1 MYYNTIVV
9 GSGPAGLFASAQLAK
24 YGIKILLVEKN
35 QQLGKKLLV
44 SGSGQCNF
52 THAGKIEDFL
62 DKYGDNAKFVKRAL
76 FAYDN
81 KKVLQFFRENGIQEE
96 VMDNGKVFPKSK
108 NSQDIVDTLVNVNK
122 MYGTTIKNNTK
133 IINIT
138 YCDEMFSVITQNGET
153 FLCTNLIIATGGC
166 SYPQLGTTGWGY
178 EVAKIFGHKI
188 IQPRPALTNIAITDK
203 SYKVLSG
210 ISLEN
215 VQMTIMK
222 NNKKLKDKYG
232 TLLFTHKGL
241 SGPLI
246 LDATRWIDAGD
257 TLVLNILNKQYSE
270 LEKQLETELSIN
282 GKIQIVTYLR
292 QFSVPKSFVDHML
305 TLLEIEPSLS
315 CARVNKAQRKSLAKH
330 LTMLVLTVENVGD
343 IKTAMVT
350 SGGVH
355 TKELN
360 PSTFES
366 KKVNNLY
373 FIGEVVD
380 VDGDTGG
387 YNIQMAFSMAY
398 CCATAIE
405 QKIKKD

>member
-9 GSGPAGLFASAQLAK
+9 GSGPSGLFAASQLAK
-24 YGIKILLVEKN
+24 YGIKTLLVEKN

-52 THAGKIEDFL
+52 THSGKVEDFL

-76 FAYDN
+76 LAYDN
-81 KKVLQFFRENGIQEE
+81 KKVLQFFRENGVQEE
-96 VMDNGKVFPKSK
+96 IVDNGKVFPKSR
-108 NSQDIVDTLVNVNK
+108 NSQSVVDALVHVNK
-122 MYGTTIKNNTK
+122 MYGTTIKNNTN

-153 FLCTNLIIATGGC
+153 YLCTNLIIATGGC
-166 SYPQLGTTGWGY
+166 SYSQLGTTGWGY
-178 EVAKIFGHKI
+178 EVAKTFGHKI
-188 IQPRPALTNIAITDK
+188 IKPRPALTNIFITDK
-203 SYKVLSG
+203 SYKALSG

-222 NNKKLKDKYG
+222 NNKKLKDRCG

-257 TLVLNILNKQYSE
+257 TLVFNVINKQYVE
-270 LEKQLETELSIN
+270 FEKQLEAELSAN
-282 GKIQIVTYLR
+282 GKMQIVTYLR
-292 QFSVPKSFVDHML
+292 QFCVPKSFVDHML
-305 TLLEIEPSLS
+305 TTLQIESS
-315 CARVNKAQRKSLAKH
+315 TVCARISKVQRKAIAKH
-330 LTMLVLTVENVGD
+330 LTMLTITVENVGD

-350 SGGVH
+350 AGGVS

-360 PSTFES
+360 PLTFES
-366 KKVNNLY
+366 KKANNLY

-387 YNIQMAFSMAY
+387 YNIQIAFSMAY

-405 QKIKKD
+405 QKTKKD